1 MKDFLNYSLLNHNTF
16 GMDVKAKRYVEYD
29 TEEELE
35 VLIPTLSGELLHIG
49 GGSNLL
55 FKADF
60 EGTVLHSAI
69 HGIEKQTL
77 PLPSLQGGSG
87 IPTNE
92 QGNSLSSVGETG
104 MGSVL
109 VRVGAGVVWDDF
121 VAWAVERGLGGV
133 ENLSLI
139 PGEVGASAVQNIG
152 AYGVEAKD
160 VIALVE
166 AVDLKT
172 GEKRIFTNAECQYAY
187 RQSIF
192 KNELKGKYAITYVT
206 YRLQKNPQL
215 KLDYGNLR
223 AVLEQDLLHGE
234 NRPALGLVRQAI
246 IDIRNAKLPD
256 PKVQGNAGSFFM
268 NPVVSR
274 EKFLSLQKDYPQM
287 PFYEVEGGVKIPAGW
302 MIDQCGWRGKSL
314 GRAGVHDKQA
324 LVLVN
329 LGGATSDEIIRLCNT
344 ICKDVHDKFD
354 IDIHPEVNL
363 I

>member
-1 MKDFLNYSLLNHNTF
+1 MKEYTNYSLLNHNTF

-29 TEEELE
+29 SEDELKT
-35 VLIPTLSGELLHIG
+35 LIPTLSGVVLHMG

-55 FKADF
+55 FKGNFD
-60 EGTVLHSAI
+60 GIVLHSAI
-69 HGIEKQTL
+69 KGVEVV
-77 PLPSLQGGSG
+77 
-87 IPTNE
+87 E
-92 QGNSLSSVGETG
+92 ETADA
-104 MGSVL
+104 VL
-109 VRVGAGVVWDDF
+109 VRVGAGEVWDDF
-121 VAWAVERGLGGV
+121 VAWAVEHGYGGV

-166 AVDLKT
+166 AMELSN
-172 GEKRIFTNAECQYAY
+172 GQKRIFGNLECNYAY
-187 RQSIF
+187 RQSVF
-192 KNELKGKYAITYVT
+192 KNQLRGKYAITYVT
-206 YRLQKNPQL
+206 YRLQKQPML
-215 KLDYGNLR
+215 KLEYGNIR
-223 AVLEQDLLHGE
+223 AVLGDREEVTVAD
-234 NRPALGLVRQAI
+234 VRQAI

-274 EKFLSLQKDYPQM
+274 EKFLSIQKDYPQM

-302 MIDQCGWRGKSL
+302 MIDQCGWKGKSL

-329 LGGATSDEIIRLCNT
+329 LGGATSDEIITLCNT
-344 ICKDVHDKFD
+344 ICQDVREKFG

>member
-1 MKDFLNYSLLNHNTF
+1 MRDFSDYSLLNHNTF
-16 GMDVKAKRYVEYD
+16 GMNVKAKRYVEYD
-29 TEEELE
+29 SEEELKT
-35 VLIPTLSGELLHIG
+35 LIPTLSGEVLHIG

-55 FKADF
+55 FKGDF

-69 HGIEKQTL
+69 GGIEEQTL
-77 PLPSLQGGSG
+77 PSPSLQGGNG

-92 QGNSLSSVGETG
+92 RGDSLPSVGETG
-104 MGSVL
+104 KGSVL

-121 VAWAVERGLGGV
+121 VAWTVERGLGGV

-160 VIALVE
+160 VIVKVE
-166 AVDLKT
+166 AVDLKS
-172 GEKRIFTNAECQYAY
+172 GEKRIFANSECRYAY

-192 KNELKGKYAITYVT
+192 KQELKGRYAITYVT
-206 YRLQKNPQL
+206 YRLQKAPVL
-215 KLDYGNLR
+215 KLEYGNLR
-223 AVLEQDLLHGE
+223 AVLEQNSPHGE
-234 NRPALGLVRQAI
+234 NRPVLGQVRQAI

-274 EKFLSLQKDYPQM
+274 EKFLALQKEYPQM
-287 PFYEVEGGVKIPAGW
+287 PHYEVEGGVKIPAGW
-302 MIDQCGWRGKSL
+302 MIEQCGWKGRSL
-314 GRAGVHDKQA
+314 GRAGVHSKQA

-329 LGGATSDEIIRLCNT
+329 LGGATSDEIVRLCQT
-344 ICKDVHDKFD
+344 ICQDVKQKFG

>member
-1 MKDFLNYSLLNHNTF
+1 MKEYKDYSLLNHNTF

-29 TEEELE
+29 SEEELKN
-35 VLIPTLSGELLHIG
+35 LIPTLDGEVLHIG

-55 FKADF
+55 FKGNF
-60 EGTVLHSAI
+60 EGTILHSAI
-69 HGIEKQTL
+69 CGIE
-77 PLPSLQGGSG
+77 
-87 IPTNE
+87 E
-92 QGNSLSSVGETG
+92 LSTVNCQLSTVKGE
-104 MGSVL
+104 VL
-109 VRVGAGVVWDDF
+109 VRVGAGEVWDDF

-160 VIALVE
+160 VIAMVE
-166 AVDLKT
+166 AVDLQS
-172 GEKRIFTNAECQYAY
+172 GEKRIFAPQECDYSY

-192 KNELKGKYAITYVT
+192 KKQLKGRYAITYVT
-206 YRLQKNPQL
+206 YRLQKTPQL

-223 AVLEQDLLHGE
+223 TVLTNQSTVNSQLSI
-234 NRPALGLVRQAI
+234 RQVRQAI

-274 EKFLSLQKDYPQM
+274 EKFLSIQKDYPQM

-302 MIDQCGWRGKSL
+302 MIDQCGWKGKSL

-329 LGGATSDEIIRLCNT
+329 LGGATSDEIITLCNT
-344 ICKDVHDKFD
+344 ICKDVKEKFG

>member
-1 MKDFLNYSLLNHNTF
+1 MKEYKDYSLLNHNTF

-29 TEEELE
+29 SEEELKN
-35 VLIPTLSGELLHIG
+35 LIPTLDGEVLHIG

-55 FKADF
+55 FKGNF
-60 EGTVLHSAI
+60 EGTILHSAI
-69 HGIEKQTL
+69 CGIE
-77 PLPSLQGGSG
+77 
-87 IPTNE
+87 E
-92 QGNSLSSVGETG
+92 LSTVNCQLSTVKGE
-104 MGSVL
+104 VL
-109 VRVGAGVVWDDF
+109 VRVGAGEVWDDF

-160 VIALVE
+160 VIAMVE
-166 AVDLKT
+166 AVDLQS
-172 GEKRIFTNAECQYAY
+172 GEKRIFAPQECDYAY

-192 KNELKGKYAITYVT
+192 KKQLKGRYAITYVT
-206 YRLQKNPQL
+206 YRLQKTPQL

-223 AVLEQDLLHGE
+223 TVLTNQSTVNSQLSI
-234 NRPALGLVRQAI
+234 RQVRQAI

-287 PFYEVEGGVKIPAGW
+287 PYYEVEGGVKIPAGW
-302 MIDQCGWRGKSL
+302 MIDQCGWKGKAL

-329 LGGATSDEIIRLCNT
+329 LGGASSEEIITLCNT
-344 ICKDVHDKFD
+344 ICKDVYEKFG